1 MKQSASQSRLNL
13 RNFMAR
19 DSNLTRLL
27 IILAIVLLT
36 FSILKPDIFLSKD
49 YLISMLYLFP
59 EFGILALGMMLCM
72 ISGGIDLSVVAVA
85 NFSSIICCMLLVH
98 TVGPEGSGVS
108 AVAMLAVAILVSL
121 AVGALSGLLN
131 GFLIAKLG
139 IPPILATLGGSDLI
153 MGLAVALTK
162 GSSISG
168 LPPILSQAGT
178 HYIFGL
184 IPVPLVV
191 FVICATIVAWQL
203 EKTTFGYKLYMLG
216 SNSKATRYSGV
227 NNDRVLMRA
236 YMTSGILAAMSGI
249 LMCARFNSARADV
262 GTSYTMQAILICVL
276 GGISPNGGFGTVRG
290 AVVSVLIL
298 QVLSSGFNMFPFLS
312 NFYRDLIWG
321 AVLILVMAIN
331 YISNQRREKKEREA
345 IAAQNQSK

>member
-1 MKQSASQSRLNL
+1 MKQAASQRRLNV
-13 RNFMAR
+13 RDFMAK
-19 DSNLTRLL
+19 DEGLTRLL
-27 IILAIVLLT
+27 IIFAVVIVT
-36 FSILKPDIFLSKD
+36 FSILNPQIFLSKD
-49 YLISMLYLFP
+49 YILSMLYLFP

-72 ISGGIDLSVVAVA
+72 ISGGIDLSVVATA
-85 NFSSIICCMLLVH
+85 NLSSIVCGMVLIRAIGPDASAGTAAVMLIL
-98 TVGPEGSGVS
+98 
-108 AVAMLAVAILVSL
+108 AILVSMVVGML
-121 AVGALSGLLN
+121 AGLLN
-131 GFLIAKLG
+131 GFLISKLG
-139 IPPILATLGGSDLI
+139 IPPILATLGGSDLV
-153 MGLAVALTK
+153 MGLAVAFTK

-168 LPPILSQAGT
+168 LPPILSQIGT
-178 HYIFGL
+178 HYIFGI
-184 IPVPLVV
+184 IPVTTLV
-191 FVICATIVAWQL
+191 FAACALFVAWQL

-216 SNSKATRYSGV
+216 SNAKASRYSGV
-227 NNDRVLMRA
+227 DNDKILMRA
-236 YMTSGILAAMSGI
+236 YMTSGILASLSGV

-331 YISNQRREKKEREA
+331 YISNQRKEKREREA
-345 IAAQNQSK
+345 IAQRKSSN